1 MRGFASWTRVPVV
14 TTTNA
19 RKGDPKGDADER
31 KMEVRGERGSET
43 GRVGPTRKKRK
54 KKGNSTKMEGW
65 PKKKDERGRRTPTSI
80 PRRWNFLFL
89 FFLFFFKNSSERCYF
104 DFTTIFDATKQERE
118 LEESRK
124 EQPEKENQKIIQ
136 GLNETKGKKEK
147 NVPRRYKKCCERIP
161 KRSRETK
168 KTKRKKKEER

>member
-19 RKGDPKGDADER
+19 RKGDPKGEADER

-89 FFLFFFKNSSERCYF
+89 FFLFFFFKNSSERCYF

-136 GLNETKGKKEK
+136 GLNETKGKKE
-147 NVPRRYKKCCERIP
+147 
-161 KRSRETK
+161 
-168 KTKRKKKEER
+168 